1 MSADGPIPFA
11 PVRLGEPINRID
23 GRLKVTGSADYTS
36 DYRLP
41 GMVWGCL
48 VKSTVAKGKLIA
60 LDTAASEALPGVI
73 KVYTSR
79 NRPALYLPKPDPKAG
94 QMVSE
99 PLLPLSDDAIHYYG
113 QDIAFVI
120 AETYE
125 QAREGAL
132 LVRATYAE
140 EKPTASREASV
151 PQPPKEVNGAKPH
164 LERKDKGVS
173 AVEDAWRQSP
183 VRIDTTYQTAFVHH
197 HPMEP
202 HAVVARWE
210 EGRLLFYT
218 PTQWMYGTRNF
229 LSNGLGIPKERVR
242 VLSHYLGGGFG
253 CKGSSW
259 MYMLLTAAAAR
270 DLKRPVKFVME
281 RENMFTS
288 VGYRP
293 MTRQRLQLGAARDGA
308 LLAIRHQAMSSGSKV
323 GEFVE
328 GAAHASSPVL
338 YACPNIEVD
347 HQVFP
352 LDLNGGTFM
361 RAPGES
367 PGIYALESAMD
378 ELAVALGI
386 DPLALRMKNYAVDHP
401 MSGLPFSAKYL
412 DECYRT
418 GAAAF
423 GWEKRNPAP
432 GSMGDGEWQI
442 GWGMATA
449 SYPAHRQPAS
459 ARVRLLADG
468 TAEVMCATQDL
479 GTGMWTIVGQASSAA
494 LGLPL
499 DRIKVEIG
507 DSDLPEAPVSGG
519 SSSTASVLPVID
531 AAARAALKKLGTLA
545 VADAASPLYGLD
557 PESLSPFGGNLQAKS
572 DASRSESFRAIL
584 ARAGQGAVDATE
596 KIDPASETKQ
606 KGEQNP
612 LAPKKSAYQS
622 FGAFFVEVK
631 VHRLTCETRV
641 TRITAAMNIGKPMN
655 LKTARSQV
663 IGGTVFSVGAALTE
677 HSLLDETTGRWITR
691 DLGTYH
697 IPVHADIPEI
707 DVHFVGEPDF
717 QFNPLGA
724 RGVGEIG
731 NTGLAAAIGNAVWH
745 ATGARVRELPI
756 TPDKILEAT
765 ATPLKRPA
773 VSPA

>member
-1 MSADGPIPFA
+1 MSNAPFV
-11 PVRLGEPINRID
+11 PVRIGEPINRID
-23 GRLKVTGSADYTS
+23 GRLKVTGQADYAA
-36 DYRLP
+36 DYRFP
-41 GMVWGCL
+41 GMAWGCV
-48 VKSTVAKGKLIA
+48 VKSAAAKGKLTS
-60 LDTAASEALPGVI
+60 LDTSAAESLPGVI
-73 KVYTSR
+73 KVYTAK
-79 NRPALYLPKPDPKAG
+79 NRPPLYLPKPDPKAG

-99 PLLPLSDDAIHYYG
+99 PLLPLADDTIHYFG
-113 QDIAFVI
+113 QDIAFVV
-120 AETYE
+120 AESYE

-140 EKPTASREASV
+140 EKPVASREAAT
-151 PQPPKEVNGAKPH
+151 PKPPKEVNGEKPH
-164 LERKDKGVS
+164 VEKKAKGVA
-173 AVEDAWRQSP
+173 AVEDAWNQSP
-183 VRIDTTYQTAFVHH
+183 VKIDTTYETPFEHH

-202 HAVVARWE
+202 HAVVARWD
-210 EGRLLFYT
+210 GDRLVFYT
-218 PTQWMYGTRNF
+218 PTQWMYGTKNF
-229 LSNGLGIPKERVR
+229 LAHGLNVPKEKVR

-293 MTRQRLQLGAARDGA
+293 ITRQRLQLGAAKDGT
-308 LLAIRHQAMSSGSKV
+308 LLAIRHQAASSGSQV

-328 GAAHASSPVL
+328 GAAHASSQVL

-367 PGIYALESAMD
+367 PGIYGLESAMD
-378 ELAVALGI
+378 ELAVELGI
-386 DPLALRMKNYAVDHP
+386 DPIALRMKNYAAEHP
-401 MSGLPFSAKYL
+401 MSGLPFSAKFL
-412 DECYRT
+412 EECYRT
-418 GAAAF
+418 GATAF

-432 GSMGDGEWQI
+432 GSLSDGDWQI

-449 SYPAHRQPAS
+449 SYPAHRNPAS
-459 ARVRLLADG
+459 ARVRILADG

-479 GTGMWTIVGQASSAA
+479 GTGMWTIVAQASSAA

-519 SSSTASVLPVID
+519 SSSTASVLPAID
-531 AAARAALKKLGTLA
+531 AAARSALAKLAKLA
-545 VADAASPLYGLD
+545 TADAASPLYGLD
-557 PESLSPFGGNLQAKS
+557 PDILGPFGGNLQAKNDTTRS
-572 DASRSESFRAIL
+572 DPFHAIL
-584 ARAGQGAVDATE
+584 TRAGQGAVDATE

-606 KGEQNP
+606 KAQQFP
-612 LAPKKSAYQS
+612 LAPKKAAYQS
-622 FGAFFVEVK
+622 FGAFFVEVR

-641 TRITAAMNIGKPMN
+641 TRVTAAMNIGKPMN

-663 IGGTVFSVGAALTE
+663 IGGTVFSIGAALTE
-677 HSLLDETTGRWITR
+677 HSLLDAETGRWITQ

-697 IPVHADIPEI
+697 VPVHADVPAI

-756 TPDKILEAT
+756 TPEKVLAAT
-765 ATPLKRPA
+765 MARA
-773 VSPA
+773 GGASA